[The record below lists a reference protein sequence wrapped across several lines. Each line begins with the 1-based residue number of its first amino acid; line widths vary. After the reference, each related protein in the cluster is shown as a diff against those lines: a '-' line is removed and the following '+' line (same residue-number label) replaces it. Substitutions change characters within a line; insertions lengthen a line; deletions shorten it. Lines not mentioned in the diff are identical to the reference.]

1 MIDDEELEQRTYR
14 LLNEA
19 AHVYR
24 GIPPAAALLRST
36 LDRLADPLRL
46 AVAGPAQAGKS
57 TLVNALIGEELAPVE
72 LPGDPLA
79 SVAYRDGT
87 EPRAWWQDGHGAPY
101 EIPMVR
107 AESGLR
113 LTPDARHAGRSNAAG
128 PGGARRA
135 AIEWPSRVLRRT
147 ELIDTHLPLPQV
159 FETADAVLYV
169 TPHLGDADLQ
179 ALQAARGVR
188 GPSVFPVHTMIVLS
202 RADATG
208 GGRTDALLT
217 AKQAARRR
225 RREPRVGAL
234 SQDVLA
240 VSPLIAAAARTLR
253 DDEFQAIA
261 TMAALPRASSEP
273 HLLSTDRFT
282 AADALRPVGA
292 QQRAQLLQRFGLG
305 GIRLAIT
312 LTRTGCDNPA
322 VLGERLQEHSGLK
335 DLQASIAELFTA
347 RRAALRARS
356 ALTALD
362 HLLRTQQVP
371 PAAHLLADLEL
382 LVADAHEFRELRLLA
397 ALRSGRVNLPREHA
411 IDARRLLGGSGTSVG
426 ERLGMSPDATAD
438 DTWTEAHAAAER
450 WRDQA
455 HGRTLLPAQR
465 RAAEV
470 VLRSCDMILARLDR
484 MSAPA
489 APIRF
494 ADPASPYA

>member
-24 GIPPAAALLRST
+24 GLPPAAALLRRT

-46 AVAGPAQAGKS
+46 AISGPARTGKS
-57 TLVNALIGEELAPVE
+57 TLVNALIGEDLAPVE
-72 LPGDPLA
+72 PPME

-87 EPRAWWQDGHGAPY
+87 QPRAFGEDGRGTPY

-107 AESGLR
+107 GAQGLR
-113 LTPDARHAGRSNAAG
+113 LSPDVRNAGFPDG
-128 PGGARRA
+128 PRRA
-135 AIEWPSRVLRRT
+135 VVEWPSRVLRRT
-147 ELIDTHLPLPQV
+147 ELIDTHLPLPRV
-159 FETADAVLYV
+159 FEEADAVLYV
-169 TPHLGDADLQ
+169 TPQLAEADLQ
-179 ALQAARGVR
+179 FLQAARGVR
-188 GPSVFPVHTMIVLS
+188 GPSVFPVHTMVVLS
-202 RADATG
+202 FADATG
-208 GGRTDALLT
+208 GGRPDALLT

-234 SQDVLA
+234 CQDVLA
-240 VSPLIAAAARTLR
+240 VSPLIAQAARTLR
-253 DDEFQAIA
+253 DDEYRAFALLA
-261 TMAALPRASSEP
+261 SLPRASADP
-273 HLLSTDRFT
+273 CLLSTDRFT

-292 QQRAQLLQRFGLG
+292 QQRVQLLQRFGLG

-312 LTRTGCDNPA
+312 LTRTGCNTPA
-322 VLGERLQEHSGLK
+322 ALAERLQEHSGLK

-362 HLLRTQQVP
+362 HLLRTSQVP
-371 PAAHLLADLEL
+371 PAGKLLADLEL
-382 LVADAHEFRELRLLA
+382 LVADAHEFRELRLLS

-411 IDARRLLGGSGTSVG
+411 IDAKQLLGGSGTSVG
-426 ERLGMSPDATAD
+426 ERLGMSPDASAS
-438 DTWTEAHAAAER
+438 DTWEAAHAAASR
-450 WRDQA
+450 WREQA
-455 HGRTLLPAQR
+455 HGRMLLPAQR

-484 MSAPA
+484 MSEPA
-489 APIRF
+489 APARF
-494 ADPASPYA
+494 ADPAGPYA

>member
-24 GIPPAAALLRST
+24 GIPPAAGLLRRT

-46 AVAGPAQAGKS
+46 AVAGPSASGKS
-57 TLVNALIGEELAPVE
+57 TLVNALIGEDLAPVV
-72 LPGDPLA
+72 PPLA
-79 SVAYRDGT
+79 TVSYRDGT
-87 EPRAWWQDGHGAPY
+87 QPRAWSTDGY
-101 EIPMVR
+101 EIPMAR
-107 AESGLR
+107 GAQGMR
-113 LTPDARHAGRSNAAG
+113 LSLPD
-128 PGGARRA
+128 GAYGA
-135 AIEWPSRVLRRT
+135 VVEWPSRVLRRT
-147 ELIDTHLPLPQV
+147 ELIDTRLPLPRA
-159 FETADAVLYV
+159 FEESDAVLYV
-169 TPHLGDADLQ
+169 TPQLGEADLQ
-179 ALQAARGVR
+179 SLQAARGVR
-188 GPSVFPVHTMIVLS
+188 GPSVFPVQTMVVLS

-234 SQDVLA
+234 CQDVLA

-253 DDEFQAIA
+253 DDEFRAFA
-261 TMAALPRASSEP
+261 VMAALPRSASEP
-273 HLLSTDRFT
+273 ALLSTDRFT

-292 QQRAQLLQRFGLG
+292 QQRIQLLQRFGLG
-305 GIRLAIT
+305 GIRLAVT
-312 LTRTGCDNPA
+312 LTRTGCDSAA

-347 RRAALRARS
+347 RRAVLRARW

-362 HLLRTQQVP
+362 HLLRTEQVP
-371 PAAHLLADLEL
+371 PAGKLLADLEL
-382 LVADAHEFRELRLLA
+382 LVADAHEFRELRLLS

-411 IDARRLLGGSGTSVG
+411 IDAKQLLGGSGTSVG
-426 ERLGMSPDATAD
+426 ERLGMSPEASAA
-438 DTWTEAHAAAER
+438 DTWEAARSASSR
-450 WRDQA
+450 WRAHA
-455 HGRTLLPAQR
+455 HGRDFLPPQR

-484 MSAPA
+484 MSTPA
-489 APIRF
+489 APPRF
-494 ADPASPYA
+494 ADPAGRYEARL

>member
-1 MIDDEELEQRTYR
+1 MINEEEFEQRTYR

-24 GIPPAAALLRST
+24 GNQPAAAMLRST

-46 AVAGPAQAGKS
+46 AVTGPARSGVS
-57 TLVNALIGEELAPVE
+57 TLVSALIGEGLTPVE
-72 LPGDPLA
+72 LPGEQLA
-79 SVAYRDGT
+79 SVTYRDGT
-87 EPRAWWQDGHGAPY
+87 QPRAWWQDERGTPY
-101 EIPMVR
+101 EIPAVR
-107 AESGLR
+107 TAHGLR
-113 LTPDARHAGRSNAAG
+113 LVPDGRHAGR
-128 PGGARRA
+128 PDGARRA
-135 AIEWPSRVLRRT
+135 VVEWPSRVLRRT

-159 FETADAVLYV
+159 QQTADAVLYV
-169 TPHLGDADLQ
+169 TPQLGEADLQ
-179 ALQAARGVR
+179 ALQAARGIR

-234 SQDVLA
+234 CQDVLA

-253 DDEFQAIA
+253 DDEFRAIA
-261 TMAALPRASSEP
+261 TMAALPRADSEA

-282 AADALRPVGA
+282 AADALRPVAA

-312 LTRTGCDNPA
+312 LVRTGCDHAA

-347 RRAALRARS
+347 RRVALRARS
-356 ALTALD
+356 ALTILD
-362 HLLRTQQVP
+362 RLLRTQPVP
-371 PAAHLLADLEL
+371 PAVHLLAELEL
-382 LVADAHEFRELRLLA
+382 LLADAHEFRELRLLA
-397 ALRSGRVNLPREHA
+397 ALRAGRVNLPREYA
-411 IDARRLLGGSGTSVG
+411 VDARRLLGGSGTSLG
-426 ERLGMSPDATAD
+426 ERLGMSPEATAE
-438 DTWTEAHAAAER
+438 DTWSEAHAAADR
-450 WRDQA
+450 WREQA
-455 HGRTLLPAQR
+455 HGRDLVPAQR

-470 VLRSCDMILARLDR
+470 VLRSCDMILAGLDTIA
-484 MSAPA
+484 APA
-489 APIRF
+489 G
-494 ADPASPYA
+494 PAAYA

>member
-1 MIDDEELEQRTYR
+1 VIDEEELEQRTYR
-14 LLNEA
+14 LLHEA

-36 LDRLADPLRL
+36 LDRLGEPLRL
-46 AVAGPAQAGKS
+46 AVAGPARSGRS

-72 LPGDPLA
+72 LPGDPLGT
-79 SVAYRDGT
+79 VTYRDGT
-87 EPRAWWQDGHGAPY
+87 QPRAWWQDERGTPY
-101 EIPMVR
+101 EIAMVR
-107 AESGLR
+107 AARGLR
-113 LTPDARHAGRSNAAG
+113 LNPDARHTGR
-128 PGGARRA
+128 PGAARRA
-135 AIEWPSRVLRRT
+135 VIAWPSRVLRRT

-159 FETADAVLYV
+159 CETADAVLYV
-169 TPHLGDADLQ
+169 TPHLGEADLA
-179 ALQAARGVR
+179 ALQAVRGIR
-188 GPSVFPVHTMIVLS
+188 GPSVYPVHTMIVLS

-208 GGRTDALLT
+208 GGRADALLT

-225 RREPRVGAL
+225 RREPRIGAL
-234 SQDVLA
+234 CQDVLA

-253 DDEFQAIA
+253 DDEFRAIA
-261 TMAALPRASSEP
+261 AMAALPRASSEP

-282 AADALRPVGA
+282 AADALRPVAA

-356 ALTALD
+356 ALTVLD
-362 HLLRTQQVP
+362 RLLRTQHLP

-382 LVADAHEFRELRLLA
+382 LLADAHEFRELRLLA
-397 ALRSGRVNLPREHA
+397 ALRAGRVNLPREHA
-411 IDARRLLGGSGTSVG
+411 GDAKRLLGGSGTSLG
-426 ERLGMSPDATAD
+426 ERLGMSPEATAD
-438 DTWTEAHAAAER
+438 DTWAEAHAAAER
-450 WRDQA
+450 WRAHA
-455 HGRTLLPAQR
+455 HGRALLPAQR

-470 VLRSCDMILARLDR
+470 VLRSCDMILAGLDS
-484 MSAPA
+484 MAAPA
-489 APIRF
+489 A
-494 ADPASPYA
+494 